1 MSQFTVTGFDACAH
15 MSEETRGADRS
26 APLAIVLAI
35 GVSAVAGL
43 AYLLAI
49 VFSIQVRHSQ
59 YAAACMTLHTK
70 AVTPVAVS

>member
-59 YAAACMTLHTK
+59 NRK
-70 AVTPVAVS
+70 A